1 MRVNVDSSVFTDARF
16 KLVARATGLQWHD
29 VIGKCVHIW
38 MSCYDQRKGTLRKVE
53 GDCLVDHE
61 GFSNALCAEGLAIDR
76 GADME
81 IRGFKQ
87 RAGWLKQAEDSGKK
101 GGRKSGESRRKKVE
115 GYPSR
120 KRSEPFN
127 DHEGSANPLT
137 LTHAHALAHALA
149 HAPDHA
155 LAPALPLAQENT
167 EIAATSAA
175 ASKARKAK
183 PTTPP
188 EPPAEGFTAA
198 RDAYVAAF
206 EAKHGERPE
215 FAARQ
220 GKALSAMLK
229 AHGPEAVMRKI
240 RLAFGAPPRWPDGPW
255 SLAQIEKHWDLLVA
269 QGAPISAPRD
279 IRYGSAPPSE
289 FVGVAPGEHAL

>member
-101 GGRKSGESRRKKVE
+101 GGRKSGESRRNKAE
-115 GYPSR
+115 GYPST
-120 KRSEPFN
+120 KRSEPLT
-127 DHEGSANPLT
+127 HPEGSANPLT
-137 LTHAHALAHALA
+137 LTLTHALA

-155 LAPALPLAQENT
+155 LALRGSAEGENAQASPAPPKPAPRRKPAKQLPADWQPSDAHGSLARENRVDL
-167 EIAATSAA
+167 AAEAVKFRDWA
-175 ASKARKAK
+175 ASKAEVKA
-183 PTTPP
+183 
-188 EPPAEGFTAA
+188 
-198 RDAYVAAF
+198 DWDAAF
-206 EAKHGERPE
+206 RNWLRSSRPIPL
-215 FAARQ
+215 R
-220 GKALSAMLK
+220 G
-229 AHGPEAVMRKI
+229 GP
-240 RLAFGAPPRWPDGPW
+240 
-255 SLAQIEKHWDLLVA
+255 
-269 QGAPISAPRD
+269 APRD